1 MKSSS
6 PPVDSPQVLRANAL
20 SFPSVLMQSITHIAP
35 AVGLVFVLQFITTMA
50 GIAAPLAFALA
61 FFSVLA
67 IAVCMVQL
75 ALHLPS
81 AGGYYTYVS
90 RALNP
95 KAGFLA
101 AWMFFLYEPP
111 TAAVNLAF
119 LSYMLHN
126 IVKME
131 AGISCPWYVLFLA
144 AVLLITVLIYRGI
157 EISAI
162 FVIWLTAIEIL
173 IVGCLAISGFLHPG
187 DGRIHLG
194 DFASLHSFK
203 QKGFYL
209 AVAFSILIFTGFES
223 VAPLAEETRNPRRT
237 LPRAVLLST
246 TLMGLF
252 FVVCAMA
259 LLTGWGN
266 SHIASFASSTEPPVI
281 LLAKRLWGPAWVLV
295 LIAVT
300 NSILAVAI
308 AGNNAATRVFFA
320 MGRARSLPAVLDY
333 VHPRFQTPRNAILL
347 QTFLTLAI
355 GLGIGLW
362 IGPDQEYY
370 VIAVAMTLGLMF
382 IYCAGNIGVF
392 FYYRRERPAEF
403 RFLLHF
409 LLPLLSTISL
419 LWVAYKS
426 AVPLP
431 EPPVRYAPI
440 VAAVWLFCGVVIML
454 TARRAGGAPLLPLDA
469 VSTVHA
475 CVAASA
481 VLGAPATGEPIG

>member
-1 MKSSS
+1 MKAPSQT
-6 PPVDSPQVLRANAL
+6 DGAGQVLRANAL

-50 GIAAPLAFALA
+50 GIAAPLAFAMA
-61 FFSVLA
+61 FFIVLA

-111 TAAVNLAF
+111 TPALNLAF
-119 LSYMLHN
+119 LSFMLHN
-126 IVKME
+126 IFKME
-131 AGISCPWYVLFLA
+131 AGINCPWYVFFLT
-144 AVLLITVLIYRGI
+144 AVCLITVLTYRGI
-157 EISAI
+157 EISATC
-162 FVIWLTAIEIL
+162 VMWLTGIEIL
-173 IVGCLAISGFLHPG
+173 IVVCLAVAGFMHPG
-187 DGRIHLG
+187 DGRVHLQ
-194 DFASLHSFK
+194 DFASWHSFR

-209 AVAFSILIFTGFES
+209 AVVFSILIFTGFES
-223 VAPLAEETRNPRRT
+223 VAPLAEETRDPKRT

-246 TLMGLF
+246 TFTGVL
-252 FVVCAMA
+252 FVVCSMA
-259 LLTGWGN
+259 ILTGWGN
-266 SHIASFASSTEPPVI
+266 SHIASFAASTEAPVI
-281 LLAKRLWGPAWVLV
+281 LLAKRLWGTAWVLV

-333 VHPRFQTPRNAILL
+333 VHPRFQTPRNAILF
-347 QTFLTLAI
+347 QTLLTLAI
-355 GLGIGLW
+355 GLGVGFW

-370 VIAVAMTLGLMF
+370 VGGVAMTMGLMF
-382 IYCAGNIGVF
+382 IYCAGNVGVF

-403 RFLLHF
+403 HFFLHF

-419 LWVAYKS
+419 LWVTYKS

-440 VAAVWLFCGVVIML
+440 LAGVWLFAGVVVML
-454 TARRAGGAPLLPLDA
+454 TVRGAAGTPLLPLDS
-469 VSTVHA
+469 VSI
-475 CVAASA
+475 
-481 VLGAPATGEPIG
+481 PATVALESNAQEG

>member
-1 MKSSS
+1 MKHNSAQTDSSR
-6 PPVDSPQVLRANAL
+6 VLRANAL

-35 AVGLVFVLQFITTMA
+35 AMGLVFVLQFITTMA
-50 GIAAPLAFALA
+50 GIAAPLAFAVA
-61 FFSVLA
+61 FFIVLTIA
-67 IAVCMVQL
+67 ICMVQL

-126 IVKME
+126 IVKIE
-131 AGISCPWYVLFLA
+131 AGINCPWYVFFLA
-144 AVLLITVLIYRGI
+144 AVVLVTVLIYRGI
-157 EISAI
+157 EISAT
-162 FVIWLTAIEIL
+162 FVMWLTAIEIL
-173 IVGCLAISGFLHPG
+173 IVACLSVSSFMHPG
-187 DGRIHLG
+187 DGQIHLQ
-194 DFASLHSFK
+194 DFASWHSLR
-203 QKGFYL
+203 QKGFFL
-209 AVAFSILIFTGFES
+209 AVVFSILIFTGFES
-223 VAPLAEETRNPRRT
+223 VAPLAEETREPRRT
-237 LPRAVLLST
+237 LPRAVLVST
-246 TLMGLF
+246 SLMGLF
-252 FVVCAMA
+252 FVICAMA

-266 SHIASFASSTEPPVI
+266 SHIAAFALSTEPPVI
-281 LLAKRLWGPAWVLV
+281 LLAKRLWGAAWVLV

-347 QTFLTLAI
+347 QTFITLAI
-355 GLGIGLW
+355 GLGVGLW

-392 FYYRRERPAEF
+392 VYYRRERRTEF
-403 RFLLHF
+403 NLLLHF
-409 LLPLLSTISL
+409 VLPLFSTISL
-419 LWVAYKS
+419 IWVAYKS

-440 VAAVWLFCGVVIML
+440 LAAVWLVAGVVVML
-454 TARRAGGAPLLPLDA
+454 TVRGAAGTPLLDA
-469 VSTVHA
+469 ATQTPA
-475 CVAASA
+475 NI
-481 VLGAPATGEPIG
+481 PATASLEGSAS